1 MQPKT
6 FYQRENRL
14 VQYWREFKEE
24 FNKVTWV
31 GKEELLFLTKVVVAA
46 IVLLGFGIYG
56 VDLLIKNILKL
67 LRF

>member
-1 MQPKT
+1 VQPKT